1 MAAVLGLTSLC
12 AIVVFIMRAA
22 LPLRLARSAAFT
34 VVCVLLAV
42 GAHWFAG
49 GGAPTLPALLAGGA
63 VVMTTATAM
72 AGRERSPWVV
82 IGLLLSAQVFLHE
95 LLGSRSPSMETTAVA
110 HSHRLGVSAGMLTA
124 HVTAAVV
131 TGWWLSRG
139 EAALWSILRGIGTG
153 AIHWLRAVLAACHVF
168 ARLRPRPRLAS
179 YDLSREPRREAVLR
193 HAVIRRGPPVLV
205 FL

>member
-1 MAAVLGLTSLC
+1 
-12 AIVVFIMRAA
+12 MRAA

-49 GGAPTLPALLAGGA
+49 GATPTLRALLVGGA
-63 VVMTTATAM
+63 AVMTTATAM

-82 IGLLLSAQVFLHE
+82 IGLLLSAQAFLHE
-95 LLGSRSPSMETTAVA
+95 LLASLSPSVETTAVA
-110 HSHRLGVSAGMLTA
+110 HSHRLGVGAGMLTA

-139 EAALWSILRGIGTG
+139 EAALWSILRKIGTG
-153 AIHWLRAVLAACHVF
+153 ALRWLRAVLAVFQLF

-179 YDLSREPRREAVLR
+179 YDLDREPRRGAVLR

>member
-1 MAAVLGLTSLC
+1 MVLGLTSLC

-49 GGAPTLPALLAGGA
+49 GAAPPLPALLVGGA
-63 VVMTTATAM
+63 AVMATATAM

-82 IGLLLSAQVFLHE
+82 IGLLLAAQAFLHE
-95 LLGSRSPSMETTAVA
+95 LLASLSPSVESAVA
-110 HSHRLGVSAGMLTA
+110 HSHRLGVGAGMLTA
-124 HVTAAVV
+124 HVTAALV

-139 EAALWSILRGIGTG
+139 EAALWSILRRIGTG
-153 AIHWLRAVLAACHVF
+153 AIRWLRAVLAVFHVF

-179 YDLSREPRREAVLR
+179 YDLDREPRGAAVLR